1 MHNIHELEQR
11 WLKYKIKFYL
21 PYVIIIIFSLV
32 LLLFLFFIIDSKTE
46 SHTIK
51 EQEHIASKTV
61 LDKETKILKDNNKTK
76 TKDIKEIE
84 KVTQVK
90 PVMNQTPSK
99 EELVEQ
105 HSYVSDKHDDQKI
118 VLTPSLDFMK
128 KLRTDSVNSYN
139 INDSQE
145 YKPKYVQEPK
155 KQSYQTLEDNEDAI
169 EESIQNE
176 IQEPKKA
183 SNQHLKKE
191 VRSDIQDVIK
201 RFKKNNNPALSLF
214 IAKKYYKLG
223 DYQQAY
229 NYALLTN
236 QINNDIEQ
244 SWIIFAKSLVK
255 LDKKD
260 KAIKTLTKYVK
271 HSDSSNAKVL
281 LDDIKS
287 GKFR

>member
-21 PYVIIIIFSLV
+21 PYVITIIFSLV

-46 SHTIK
+46 IKTIK

-61 LDKETKILKDNNKTK
+61 LDKETKILKDNNKTR

-84 KVTQVK
+84 ELTQVK
-90 PVMNQTPSK
+90 PVIDQTPSK
-99 EELVEQ
+99 EESVEQ
-105 HSYVSDKHDDQKI
+105 HSYLSEKNIDQKI

-139 INDSQE
+139 IDDSQE
-145 YKPKYVQEPK
+145 YQPKYVQQPK
-155 KQSYQTLEDNEDAI
+155 EQNYKALEDTQDTVEAPV
-169 EESIQNE
+169 QNDM
-176 IQEPKKA
+176 QEPKKPQINI
-183 SNQHLKKE
+183 SKKE
-191 VRSDIQDVIK
+191 TQNDIQDVIK